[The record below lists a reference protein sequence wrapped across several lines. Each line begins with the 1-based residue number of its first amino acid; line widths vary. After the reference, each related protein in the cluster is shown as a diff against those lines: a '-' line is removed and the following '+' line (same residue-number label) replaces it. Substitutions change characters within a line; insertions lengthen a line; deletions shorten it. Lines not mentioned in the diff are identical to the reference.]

1 MAYDSKRGYEAVVGD
16 ERKRELARFLV
27 QRLVEEARD
36 HGTAVPVDAAAAAAD
51 PRASFDRLWL
61 AFRALVNIRP
71 DWEPPE
77 GFLAAQ
83 DELLQ
88 ALVEEAG
95 IVAVAEAQP
104 SPENARLRLWRGD
117 ITRLQAD
124 AIVNAANAALTGC
137 WVPLHYC
144 IDNAIHTFAGV
155 QLRAECAALMR
166 VQGCE
171 EPTARAKVTG
181 AGNLPARHVIHTV
194 GPVASGRPT
203 PQHRAQLAQS
213 YRACLDAAAAAGDRS
228 VAFPC
233 ISTGVF
239 GFPQDEAAPIA
250 VAAVHAWLDEHPD
263 LPMTVVFDVFSDTDE
278 GLYRGLLGLE
288 SRS

>member
-1 MAYDSKRGYEAVVGD
+1 MAYNSKRGYVAVMGE

-27 QRLVEEARD
+27 QRLVEEART
-36 HGTAVPVDAAAAAAD
+36 HGTAVPADAAAAAAD
-51 PRASFDRLWL
+51 PCASFERLWL

-71 DWEPPE
+71 AWDPPA
-77 GFLAAQ
+77 GFQDAQ

-95 IVAVAEAQP
+95 IVEVAEARP
-104 SPENARLRLWRGD
+104 SPGDARLRLWRGD
-117 ITRLQAD
+117 ITRLRAD
-124 AIVNAANAALTGC
+124 AVVNAANSALTGC

-144 IDNAIHTFAGV
+144 IDNAIHTFAGT
-155 QLRAECAALMR
+155 QLRAECTALITA
-166 VQGCE
+166 QGCE

-194 GPVASGRPT
+194 GPIASGDPT
-203 PQHRAQLAQS
+203 PQHCAQLARS

-239 GFPQDEAAPIA
+239 GFPQHEAAPIA
-250 VAAVHAWLDEHPD
+250 VQAVRTWLDEHPD
-263 LPMTVVFDVFSDTDE
+263 QPITVIFDVFSDTDE
-278 GLYRGLLGLE
+278 DLYRDLLGLE
-288 SRS
+288 PRR